1 MDDWYVISREPSLGQ
16 TDVVSDKIAQF
27 ANESLAKE
35 FARQIYSK
43 GLFIEARGS
52 KQKYD
57 RTNVAA
63 WLAAK

>member
-1 MDDWYVISREPSLGQ
+1 MSDWYVVSREPAGQ
-16 TDVVSDKIAQF
+16 ADVSEKMDYF
-27 ANESLAKE
+27 ANEALAKE

-43 GLFIEARGS
+43 GLFIEAGGP

-63 WLAAK
+63 WLGAK